1 MKTMTKTSNRT
12 KAKKTAGRGKPADR
26 KGDKRKAPDQAGGI
40 DLLRLADQVGLQ
52 QYAAEGFRDRQT
64 RAMGALVRLLDSAED
79 KPADEP
85 MDMTILKLQYIREMG
100 RLSPDEVFAG
110 LDLFAEEIAWEDRE
124 LNRLSAAIDAMY
136 KEYGAKDD
144 EHWAVGEGPEEFEK
158 LRNAFDD
165 RFRQLKASILRHYA
179 ENEMADLLLNDP
191 DAYAVRIENGRK
203 LTEKNRAAGKYS
215 GKVNDD
221 KAK

>member
-1 MKTMTKTSNRT
+1 MTTKGKSIKRAAKPKKAAAPAPAKRPRT
-12 KAKKTAGRGKPADR
+12 AAGQP
-26 KGDKRKAPDQAGGI
+26 GGI

-52 QYAAEGFRDRQT
+52 QYAAEGFQDRRT
-64 RAMGALVRLLDSAED
+64 LAMRALVQLLEAKDGQ
-79 KPADEP
+79 KGDES
-85 MDMTILKLQYIREMG
+85 MGMVILKAQYIREMG

-110 LDLFAEEIAWEDRE
+110 LDSFAEEIAWEDRE

-158 LRNAFDD
+158 LRTAFDD
-165 RFRQLKASILRHYA
+165 RFRQLKASILYHYG
-179 ENEMADLLLNDP
+179 ENEMANLLLNEP
-191 DAYAVRIENGRK
+191 DAYAVRIENGLK
-203 LTEKNRAAGKYS
+203 LTEINRAAGKYS
-215 GKVNDD
+215 GKVKDD